1 MEKKEARIKCSGCGT
16 SFKLRIPVTDKPVS
30 FKCKK
35 CGKVLKIKIV
45 TNEEPSPPPEKLEF
59 ETSQLP
65 ELENYHDTPSPAV
78 NLRPPSVV
86 ESHFFAQSVDHP
98 PPSADSKRRW
108 LMLANEMVRGP
119 YNDEEILDMIREG
132 EITAETSLRMGERP
146 WVKAIEISNF
156 RELFPPSQRGLR
168 PPLTDITLFDQE
180 KIPQPSSTAQ
190 SFSLDFQKLLGYPV
204 SEGKWQGIAV
214 FAGIAFVLAA
224 ILSFDFLIG
233 LPLNLIGWSILFGYL
248 FSLLEQSKT
257 APTTPPPAWDFKK
270 AKDLILSGAKV
281 LAVFVVYSLVPL
293 TVLVSLMIFFF
304 LNDMALFGY
313 ISFVVLVLVYSG
325 TLLIIPAALLEL
337 GNSKQLAAALNP
349 VKAVTLIKKSGKPY
363 QAIALV
369 SLAAGLA
376 CMIASLVAVFLTEV
390 PVAGFLVAGLVMAA
404 VFSYGH
410 FIWFHVLG
418 RFLNENAK
426 MLVGTPAS
434 A

>member
-45 TNEEPSPPPEKLEF
+45 TNEEPPPPPEQLEF

-65 ELENYHDTPSPAV
+65 ELENYHDAPSPPT
-78 NLRPPSVV
+78 NLRQPSVV
-86 ESHFFAQSVDHP
+86 ESHFFAQSVEHP

-108 LMLANEMVRGP
+108 LMLADEMVKGP
-119 YNDEEILDMIREG
+119 FTDEEILDMIREG

-156 RELFPPSQRGLR
+156 RELFPSSQRGLR
-168 PPLTDITLFDQE
+168 PPLTAITLLDQE
-180 KIPQPSSTAQ
+180 KTASFSTAQ
-190 SFSLDFQKLLGYPV
+190 PFSVDFQKLLGYPV

-214 FAGIAFVLAA
+214 FAGIAFVLAST
-224 ILSFDFLIG
+224 LSFDFLIG

-248 FSLLEQSKT
+248 FTLMEQSKT
-257 APTTPPPAWDFKK
+257 APTAPPPAWDFKK
-270 AKDLILSGAKV
+270 AKDLLLSGAKV
-281 LAVFVVYSLVPL
+281 LAVFSVYCLVPL
-293 TVLVSLMIFFF
+293 TVLVSFMVAFF
-304 LNDMALFGY
+304 LNDMALLGY
-313 ISFVVLVLVYSG
+313 LSFVVLVLVYSG
-325 TLLIIPAALLEL
+325 TLLIVPAALLEL
-337 GNSKQLAAALNP
+337 GNSKQLVAALNP
-349 VKAVTLIKKSGKPY
+349 MKAITLIKKSGKPY
-363 QAIALV
+363 QTIALV

-376 CMIASLVAVFLTEV
+376 CMIASLVAVFLTDV
-390 PVAGFLVAGLVMAA
+390 PVAGFLVAGLIMAA

-418 RFLNENAK
+418 RFLKENSK

>member
-1 MEKKEARIKCSGCGT
+1 M
-16 SFKLRIPVTDKPVS
+16 
-30 FKCKK
+30 
-35 CGKVLKIKIV
+35 
-45 TNEEPSPPPEKLEF
+45 
-59 ETSQLP
+59 
-65 ELENYHDTPSPAV
+65 
-78 NLRPPSVV
+78 
-86 ESHFFAQSVDHP
+86 
-98 PPSADSKRRW
+98 
-108 LMLANEMVRGP
+108 
-119 YNDEEILDMIREG
+119 
-132 EITAETSLRMGERP
+132 
-146 WVKAIEISNF
+146 
-156 RELFPPSQRGLR
+156 
-168 PPLTDITLFDQE
+168 
-180 KIPQPSSTAQ
+180 
-190 SFSLDFQKLLGYPV
+190 
-204 SEGKWQGIAV
+204 
-214 FAGIAFVLAA
+214 
-224 ILSFDFLIG
+224 
-233 LPLNLIGWSILFGYL
+233 
-248 FSLLEQSKT
+248 
-257 APTTPPPAWDFKK
+257 
-270 AKDLILSGAKV
+270 
-281 LAVFVVYSLVPL
+281 VYSLVPL